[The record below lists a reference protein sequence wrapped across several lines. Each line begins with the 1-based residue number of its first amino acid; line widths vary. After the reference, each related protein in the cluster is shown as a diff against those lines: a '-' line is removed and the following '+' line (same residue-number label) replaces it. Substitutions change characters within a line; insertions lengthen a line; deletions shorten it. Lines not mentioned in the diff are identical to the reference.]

1 MHAVSRPY
9 VMAAAALAATGAAAV
24 APLMLPASKPPVV
37 SVETRLVDSGS
48 LLNVPVNL
56 FDDIV
61 NIPYNEIQG
70 LDTAANSLLDTGTW
84 WVPSSTN
91 IWDWGPWDST
101 HVAAINALL
110 VPFPALDNGL
120 GGLDYQFDGFLAA
133 ELPESPDCAVAS
145 CDPIVPAQVIT
156 GNTSIDHTI
165 AFLGALDGQT
175 PSGLFDHIFRVP
187 LSDLLSGYTFNAAN
201 DAGVVDAAGP
211 VFPEF
216 GFPLDGGTNGP
227 NPFEGATTLVDGQNQ
242 YPWDGVTYTL
252 NPLQPFTNFF
262 DSLMATPSGGIGGTG
277 IEIPTLTEFTQAL
290 QNLAAASVIDFDP
303 FTAGSP
309 VCPAACD
316 IPESLTYPAI
326 VQDIAN
332 LDPSNTT
339 LQTWLAEYAAGTAAA
354 PTQSQVEE
362 TVALLQTGEY
372 NLTMPQ
378 LLTVDADLASI
389 NPELPVLYTNAG
401 ILTDPGYLAFTEATA
416 NTTGPDPGVPFEPV
430 YGGEN
435 VNLVGQDLL
444 TLLTNNETNF
454 NALSEPSSLAAL
466 FFAGSIVTDP
476 GAFSAAAVD
485 PGTASA
491 MSNDAA
497 NLSAMLGL
505 GGASTLTADLSA
517 LVSQLSA
524 ELSTALS
531 ADLGSTLPTD
541 LATTLS
547 TDFLSGLF

>member
-1 MHAVSRPY
+1 MQAVSRPY
-9 VMAAAALAATGAAAV
+9 VMAAAALAATGAVAV
-24 APLMLPASKPPVV
+24 SPLTLQAPKPRVV
-37 SVETRLVDSGS
+37 STDTRLVDAGS
-48 LLNVPVNL
+48 VLNIPVNL
-56 FDDIV
+56 FDDIL
-61 NIPYNEIQG
+61 NIPYNEVQG
-70 LDTAANSLLDTGTW
+70 LDTGANSLLDTGTW

-101 HVAAINALL
+101 HVAAIDSL
-110 VPFPALDNGL
+110 VLPFPAFDNGL
-120 GGLDYQFDGFLAA
+120 GGLDYQLDGLLAA

-145 CDPIVPAQVIT
+145 CDPIVPANVVT
-156 GNTSIDHTI
+156 GSTSIDHTI
-165 AFLGALDGQT
+165 AFINALDGQT

-187 LSDLLSGYTFNAAN
+187 LSDLLSGYTFSQAN
-201 DAGVVDAAGP
+201 DAGVVDAGGP
-211 VFPEF
+211 VFQEF
-216 GFPLDGGTNGP
+216 GFPLDGGANGP
-227 NPFEGATTLVDGQNQ
+227 NPFEGATTLVDGQNEF
-242 YPWDGVTYTL
+242 PWFGVTYTL

-262 DSLMATPSGGIGGTG
+262 DSLMATPSGGIGGSG

-309 VCPAACD
+309 VCPAMCD

-354 PTQSQVEE
+354 PTQTQVEE

-372 NLTMPQ
+372 NLTPDQ
-378 LLTVDADLASI
+378 LATVDADLASI

-401 ILTDPGYLAFTEATA
+401 ILTDPGYLAFTDATA
-416 NTTGPDPGVPFEPV
+416 NSTGPTTTVPFEPV
-430 YGGEN
+430 YGGAN
-435 VNLVGQDLL
+435 FNLVGQDLL
-444 TLLTNNETNF
+444 TLLTNNETNV
-454 NALSEPSSLAAL
+454 NALSDPSSLAAL
-466 FFAGSIVTDP
+466 FFAGAIVTDP

-485 PGTASA
+485 PSGASA

-505 GGASTLTADLSA
+505 SGASTIAGDVSA
-517 LVSQLSA
+517 LLAQLST

-531 ADLGSTLPTD
+531 ADLAATLPTD
-541 LATTLS
+541 LATTLP